1 MSGRIRINVKFGD
14 TKVLVPVGE
23 GNITVEELISK
34 AIDKFRKVKKL
45 VSKPA
50 DHYHTTPSL
59 VYYEPPRTAEA
70 SWASHTP
77 S

>member
-1 MSGRIRINVKFGD
+1 MSSRMRINVKFGE

-45 VSKPA
+45 VSPCSFITL
-50 DHYHTTPSL
+50 HL
-59 VYYEPPRTAEA
+59 CYYRIGT
-70 SWASHTP
+70 HCDLN
-77 S
+77 